1 MSPTRLH
8 ATGQKE
14 ATVEGFADCGSEQ
27 HLRTS
32 KPLKSPPVL
41 QAQDPIAAELATDLY
56 MVRGPWIV
64 MNDPCGTYPVVM
76 GDFICFYGIYCIG
89 FDMVLIAVIDYEDGK
104 RPRVRRNFFRLLFPT
119 SPRQNHKIQLCG
131 FPIINATI
139 LGYLGKNTL
148 VI

>member
-76 GDFICFYGIYCIG
+76 GDFI
-89 FDMVLIAVIDYEDGK
+89 
-104 RPRVRRNFFRLLFPT
+104 
-119 SPRQNHKIQLCG
+119 
-131 FPIINATI
+131 
-139 LGYLGKNTL
+139 
-148 VI
+148 